1 MGSPSGRRRE
11 EAELRT
17 AAMRPREAWL
27 LVLLLALAQL
37 LAAASAEGPDEGERR
52 RAGPVGGVAARTAD
66 VLQFEGGSGG
76 QDRLGDP
83 GEEGGEAAG
92 AATEA

>member
-1 MGSPSGRRRE
+1 MKVSGG
-11 EAELRT
+11 
-17 AAMRPREAWL
+17 
-27 LVLLLALAQL
+27 
-37 LAAASAEGPDEGERR
+37 GPGLW
-52 RAGPVGGVAARTAD
+52 AGGAARTAD

-83 GEEGGEAAG
+83 GEEGSEAAG